1 MLCST
6 CIVIYYIPGLLI
18 LGGYGAGT
26 SVELW
31 HSSLPACRLPDLPRE
46 MSGHSVDS
54 VNGVIITCLGD
65 TCESFQE
72 GSWPTLVST
81 IESRSFHSSVVHGD
95 RLVLLG
101 DIYTRSTE
109 VIPPTGE
116 AAMPGLY
123 DISNS
128 YKHCSIDIDHE
139 SVVVVGGVDTPDLV
153 TEYNKL
159 SGHPRTLPSLQEPR
173 RGHAC
178 TWYTQ
183 GHDKVT

>member
-1 MLCST
+1 M
-6 CIVIYYIPGLLI
+6 
-18 LGGYGAGT
+18 
-26 SVELW
+26 
-31 HSSLPACRLPDLPRE
+31 
-46 MSGHSVDS
+46 
-54 VNGVIITCLGD
+54 NGVTITCHRD

-81 IESRSFHSSVVHGD
+81 TESRGYHSSVVHGD

-101 DIYTRSTE
+101 GYDTQTTE

-123 DISNS
+123 DISNG
-128 YKHCSIDIDHE
+128 YYHCSIDIDDE
-139 SVVVVGGVDTPDLV
+139 SVVVVGGVGGVGGVGTGDLV

-173 RGHAC
+173 YGHAC

-183 GHDKVT
+183 GHDKVTCHHSLINPSSSSLPFLKFLLLTITPGPPSGRRAWIR

>member
-1 MLCST
+1 M
-6 CIVIYYIPGLLI
+6 
-18 LGGYGAGT
+18 
-26 SVELW
+26 W
-31 HSSLPACRLPDLPRE
+31 
-46 MSGHSVDS
+46 GHSVDT
-54 VNGVIITCLGD
+54 VNGVIITCLRE

-81 IESRSFHSSVVHGD
+81 TESRYGHSSVVHGD
-95 RLVLLG
+95 SVVLLG
-101 DIYTRSTE
+101 GDGTLTTE

-123 DISNS
+123 DVSNS
-128 YKHCSIDIDHE
+128 YYHCSIDIDDE
-139 SVVVVGGVDTPDLV
+139 SVVVVGGYDTSDLV

-173 RGHAC
+173 YGHAC

-183 GHDKVT
+183 GHDKVGCHHSLLNPSSSSLPSSTSSF